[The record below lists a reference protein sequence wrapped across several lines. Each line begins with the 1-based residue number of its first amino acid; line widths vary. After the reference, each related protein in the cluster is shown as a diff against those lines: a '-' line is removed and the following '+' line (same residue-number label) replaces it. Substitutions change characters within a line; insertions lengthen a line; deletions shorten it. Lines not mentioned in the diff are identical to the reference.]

1 MNNKNLM
8 ALIAATT
15 ITTSASAGFFLTGDY
30 EGTISDGNPGAATYA
45 QDLDITMVGD
55 IADGTKV
62 TATFENLGA
71 DVDGGSTV
79 KSTQVFVETAIEG
92 LDFKGGNFKSQNGSG
107 LMQTTSA
114 VTNQMQVGFDVAGSG
129 VTVGQV
135 SGVGKATV
143 DTSLTVA
150 GLTVKAQNVT
160 DTTRFVTISTTIAG
174 LEVTA
179 ETQKTVTGRNTAGSV
194 GTTVA
199 GVNVTGV
206 MVDVEDTAVVTQDD
220 GILGDISG
228 AVDGKTVKGVV
239 ASTSTTL
246 GLVTGKYINM
256 NELDTYVAE
265 VERGVWT
272 FGYAKTENADGIT
285 TGKINVAF

>member
-30 EGTISDGNPGAATYA
+30 EGTISEGNPGAATYA
-45 QDLDITMVGD
+45 QDLDITMVGE

-62 TATFENLGA
+62 TATFENLT
-71 DVDGGSTV
+71 GGSTV
-79 KSTQVFVETAIEG
+79 NSTQVFVETAIEG
-92 LDFKGGNFKSQNGSG
+92 IDFKGGNYKSQNGSG
-107 LMQTTSA
+107 LLQATSD
-114 VTNQMQVGFDVAGSG
+114 VTNQMEVGFDVAGSG